1 MLEGITLGRY
11 IPGRSIVHNL
21 DPRAKIIAVMLL
33 IMSILMAGEP
43 ILYFGLTLLIIVVL
57 IMARIPLVAVWKS
70 LRMLWLILL
79 FVFVTQAFFTPGQV
93 VSTMGPFTVTREG
106 LVDGGTMLW
115 RLVNLITVASLL
127 TFTTTPI
134 KLTAGLEYVL
144 APLSRLRVPV
154 HDLAMMMTIALR
166 FVPTL
171 LEEAQLVIKAQ
182 QSRGAA
188 FTRGSILRRAMSLVP
203 ILVPLFVGSFRRAED
218 LATAMEARCYRGG
231 VNRSR
236 MNELVTDRTDLA
248 AVSLCT
254 MVFLLSVG
262 LRII

>member
-11 IPGRSIVHNL
+11 IPGRSIIHTL

-43 ILYFGLTLLIIVVL
+43 LLYLGLTSLIVVVL
-57 IMARIPLVAVWKS
+57 SMAMIPLGAVWKS
-70 LRMLWLILL
+70 IRLLWLILL
-79 FVFVTQAFFTPGQV
+79 FGFVFQAFFTPGQV
-93 VSTMGPFTVTREG
+93 MLTLGPLTVTREG
-106 LVDGGTMLW
+106 LVGGGTMLW

-144 APLSRLRVPV
+144 APLNRVRVPV
-154 HDLAMMMTIALR
+154 HELAMMMTIALR

-188 FTRGSILRRAMSLVP
+188 FTRGSIWRRAMSLVP
-203 ILVPLFVGSFRRAED
+203 ILVPLFAGSLRRAED

-236 MNELVTDRTDLA
+236 MNELAAGRADRV

-254 MVFLLSVG
+254 VIFLLSAG